1 MAINPRSKPARTE
14 VARRELRGN
23 NQLLVTHYPSPIT
36 NYQLYCNI
44 SYFKMK
50 NNFFLLIL
58 NLEFK
63 HNLYLSTYQLVKL
76 KVIGN
81 W

>member
-14 VARRELRGN
+14 VARRELRVN

-44 SYFKMK
+44 SYFKNEK
-50 NNFFLLIL
+50 QFLLI
-58 NLEFK
+58 N
-63 HNLYLSTYQLVKL
+63 SQLR
-76 KVIGN
+76 IQT
-81 W
+81 